1 MNTLPVKGV
10 GRTVMT
16 SDFVTVCDGI
26 LRYDDD
32 TWESL
37 KKQEDMQD
45 SIKKLGEE
53 RVRRAGVILDIS
65 SDGYYNVE
73 KCIPDFEKVI
83 SCPNYS
89 RRGSQNLYI

>member
-45 SIKKLGEE
+45 SIKRLDEE
-53 RVRRAGVILDIS
+53 RVRRAGVILNVS
-65 SDGYYNVE
+65 SDGYYNAE
-73 KCIPDFEKVI
+73 KCIPDFA
-83 SCPNYS
+83 
-89 RRGSQNLYI
+89 R